1 VTPFTYVYLIAGV
14 LCAWAILRCM
24 GNERD
29 RKTREMEERIAA
41 EDRAQAEKDV
51 LTAIAAANASSQKS
65 NSNGTRRAA

>member
-1 VTPFTYVYLIAGV
+1 
-14 LCAWAILRCM
+14 M